1 MVKPI
6 SVVDFI
12 IIVVMAAVDGV
23 VGTRCI
29 GRQSHGRVVH
39 HRG

>member
-1 MVKPI
+1 MVKTI
-6 SVVDFI
+6 SVVDFV
-12 IIVVMAAVDGV
+12 IIVVMAVDGV